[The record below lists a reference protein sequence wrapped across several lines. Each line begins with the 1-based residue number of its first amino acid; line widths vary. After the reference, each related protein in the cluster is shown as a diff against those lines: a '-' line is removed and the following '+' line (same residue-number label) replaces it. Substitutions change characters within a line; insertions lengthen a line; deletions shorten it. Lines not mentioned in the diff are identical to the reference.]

1 MKKGGITY
9 KMSNSTRTYKLREET
24 IRKIDQ
30 SIYKWLFH
38 GETITPNKLNK
49 LGINPTSAKEYVEE
63 EIPRYVGE
71 NKRARKVK
79 QNWGYVEGT
88 GSLKVVYIGERID
101 NLLESLTTLAEK
113 GFLEAREQHVFK
125 RRLIRYAR
133 ARSLADRLN
142 PGL

>member
-1 MKKGGITY
+1 MV
-9 KMSNSTRTYKLREET
+9 REET
-24 IRKIDQ
+24 ARKIDGL
-30 SIYKWLFH
+30 IYKWFFH
-38 GETITPNKLNK
+38 GETITPNKINK
-49 LGINPTSAKEYVEE
+49 LGVNPKSAKEYVEE

-71 NKRARKVK
+71 NKRARRVR

-101 NLLESLTTLAEK
+101 NVLESLTALAEK
-113 GFLEAREQHVFK
+113 GLLEAREQRVFK

-133 ARSLADRLN
+133 ARSIADRLN